1 MRNFLI
7 KLSFNNALRK
17 KIWSRIAM
25 QLKYGVPL
33 LIIFQNLA
41 KQYEKNS
48 VLSAIFKDIHVEYQK
63 QGLSGAL
70 KQYVP
75 SDELM
80 LITSCE
86 SGGKLYEGFEL
97 AERIITAK
105 VTIKNA
111 VKSALAYPSFLF
123 ALLIVIFLL
132 VSFVLIPSFEGIGN
146 PAEWQGFGYLLY
158 LISSFLGSIY
168 GAIFGIVFALGIIF
182 IFYSFPNYTGVYRA
196 FLDKFPPFSIYRMV
210 VGSTWLFTFSSMMKA
225 GKQQVDIL
233 NDMASSD
240 LSTPYL
246 KDRIKKILENF
257 GKKKFGDALFFAD
270 TGFPDEELIND
281 LKTYAELP
289 EFEDKLYKIS
299 EDWIKQ
305 DEEKLSEQAKIVQTV
320 CLLLITATIISII
333 FAYRE
338 ISTSLGGI

>member
-1 MRNFLI
+1 MKSFLI
-7 KLSFNNALRK
+7 KAVFNNGLRK

-41 KQYEKNS
+41 EQYKKNS
-48 VLSAIFKDIHVEYQK
+48 ILAAIFKDIYEEYQE

-75 SDELM
+75 YDELM
-80 LITSCE
+80 LIESCE

-105 VTIKNA
+105 DTIRKA
-111 VKSALAYPSFLF
+111 IKSALAYPTFLF
-123 ALLIVIFLL
+123 ALLIVMLLL
-132 VSFVLIPSFEGIGN
+132 VAFVLIPSFEGIGN
-146 PAEWQGFGYLLY
+146 PAEWQGFGYILY
-158 LISSFLGSIY
+158 LVSSFLGSVY
-168 GAIFGIVFALGIIF
+168 GAIFGILFACGIAF
-182 IFYSFPNYTGVYRA
+182 IFYSFPNYTGKYRTI
-196 FLDKFPPFSIYRMV
+196 LDKFPPFSIYRMI

-240 LSTPYL
+240 ISTPYL
-246 KDRIKKILENF
+246 KDRINKILENF
-257 GKKKFGDALFFAD
+257 GKKKFGDALLLAD

-299 EDWIKQ
+299 EDWIKLG
-305 DEEKLSEQAKIVQTV
+305 EEKLTEQAKIVQTT
-320 CLLLITATIISII
+320 CLILITITIISII
-333 FAYRE
+333 FAYKE
-338 ISTSLGGI
+338 ISTSLGGF

>member
-1 MRNFLI
+1 MKSFLI
-7 KLSFNNALRK
+7 KAVFNNGLRK

-41 KQYEKNS
+41 EQYKKNS
-48 VLSAIFKDIHVEYQK
+48 ILAAIFKDIYEEYQE

-75 SDELM
+75 YDELM
-80 LITSCE
+80 LIESCE

-97 AERIITAK
+97 AERIINAK
-105 VTIKNA
+105 VAIKKA
-111 VKSALAYPSFLF
+111 IKSALAYPSFLF
-123 ALLIVIFLL
+123 VLLIVILL
-132 VSFVLIPSFEGIGN
+132 MAAFVLIPSFEGIGN

-158 LISSFLGSIY
+158 IISSFLGSVY
-168 GAIFGIVFALGIIF
+168 GAIFGICFAFGVAF
-182 IFYSFPNYTGVYRA
+182 TFYSFPNYTGEYRTL
-196 FLDKFPPFSIYRMV
+196 LDKVPPFSIYRLI

-240 LSTPYL
+240 ISTPYL
-246 KDRIKKILENF
+246 KDRIQKILENF
-257 GKKKFGDALFFAD
+257 GKKKFGDALLLAD

-289 EFEDKLYKIS
+289 DFEDKLYKIS
-299 EDWIKQ
+299 EDWINQ
-305 DEEKLSEQAKIVQTV
+305 GEQKLMEQAKIVQTV
-320 CLLLITATIISII
+320 CLIFITITIIGIV
-333 FAYRE
+333 FAYKE
-338 ISTSLGGI
+338 ISNSFGGI